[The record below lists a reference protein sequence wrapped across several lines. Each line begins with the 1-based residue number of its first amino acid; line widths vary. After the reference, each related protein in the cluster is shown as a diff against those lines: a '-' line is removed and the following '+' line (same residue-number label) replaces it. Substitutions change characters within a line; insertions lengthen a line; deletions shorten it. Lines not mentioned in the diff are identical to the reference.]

1 MQEQERIANEEAEK
15 RLKAA
20 LTAKR
25 EPGVTAS
32 RVASPAVGNPA
43 TPESSDPKPLSADEV
58 ESSMDVDSAVI
69 PPPPPHDVRFIIY
82 SFVLPSWISSRVS
95 GFLSL
100 RHCSRTFGKLR
111 PAMRMMSLG
120 KDSIKRLHLVIKICL

>member
-25 EPGVTAS
+25 EPGATAS

-43 TPESSDPKPLSADEV
+43 TPESSDPKRLSADEA

-69 PPPPPHDVRFIIY
+69 PPLPPQKDDVRFIVY
-82 SFVLPSWISSRVS
+82 SFSSLHEEFLLGHLASRAC
-95 GFLSL
+95 GFV
-100 RHCSRTFGKLR
+100 RGCSQNCAWRC
-111 PAMRMMSLG
+111 
-120 KDSIKRLHLVIKICL
+120 V

>member
-25 EPGVTAS
+25 EPGATAS

-43 TPESSDPKPLSADEV
+43 TPESSDPKPSSTDEV
-58 ESSMDVDSAVI
+58 ESSMDVDLAVV
-69 PPPPPHDVRFIIY
+69 PPPPPQKDDVRFIVY
-82 SFVLPSWISSRVS
+82 CLSFSHEFLPGR
-95 GFLSL
+95 LA
-100 RHCSRTFGKLR
+100 SRTCG
-111 PAMRMMSLG
+111 
-120 KDSIKRLHLVIKICL
+120 LV